1 MEGGESD
8 NSLRPSFAGT
18 NIIEQVIS
26 RTTVKQDE
34 SIKIIADSVETQGK
48 DLSKMVEAIN
58 GLTSALTTMN
68 RVR

>member
-8 NSLRPSFAGT
+8 NSLRPSFDGT

-48 DLSKMVEAIN
+48 GLSKM
-58 GLTSALTTMN
+58 L
-68 RVR
+68 

>member
-1 MEGGESD
+1 MEGGESY
-8 NSLRPSFAGT
+8 NSLRTSFDGT

>member
-1 MEGGESD
+1 MEGVESD
-8 NSLRPSFAGT
+8 SSLRSWFDGT

-26 RTTVKQDE
+26 RTTVKQGE

-58 GLTSALTTMN
+58 GLTSALTTTN

>member
-8 NSLRPSFAGT
+8 NSLRPSFDGT

-48 DLSKMVEAIN
+48 DLSKMMEAIN